1 MIEVICIFCLGVCVG
16 SVGTVIYATEKQKQ
30 FWHKATLGMT
40 DFDIKCINEEYAR
53 RKLGDKN

>member
-1 MIEVICIFCLGVCVG
+1 MIEVICIFCLGICVG
-16 SVGTVIYATEKQKQ
+16 VVGTAIYLTEKIRQ
-30 FWHKATLGMT
+30 FWREATLGMT

>member
-1 MIEVICIFCLGVCVG
+1 MIEAIFIFCLGAFAGFVG
-16 SVGTVIYATEKQKQ
+16 ITIYDIKKTRQ

-53 RKLGDKN
+53 RKLSDKN